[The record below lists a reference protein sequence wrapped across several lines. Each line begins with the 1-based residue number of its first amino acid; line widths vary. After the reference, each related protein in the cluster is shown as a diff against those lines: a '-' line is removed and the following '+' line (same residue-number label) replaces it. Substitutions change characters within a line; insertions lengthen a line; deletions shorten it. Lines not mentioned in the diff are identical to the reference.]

1 MMDIRGGRGWGGA
14 WQHRLRSELNKNNNK
29 GGRTGD
35 LVLRS
40 PPLRRTKSE
49 TLLDTHLLDRIHH
62 CFFYLRNELPEA
74 KILSNN
80 AFETLISFRKTLVEC
95 MKITKIS
102 ACGTRDLYNI
112 TEFSLLQ
119 KRDNRRKCNSPIH
132 DNHKVIAFEIR
143 IDKL

>member
-1 MMDIRGGRGWGGA
+1 MNYMNG
-14 WQHRLRSELNKNNNK
+14 H
-29 GGRTGD
+29 
-35 LVLRS
+35 
-40 PPLRRTKSE
+40 
-49 TLLDTHLLDRIHH
+49 
-62 CFFYLRNELPEA
+62 LRNEPPEA

-95 MKITKIS
+95 MKITKIF

-132 DNHKVIAFEIR
+132 DNHMVIAFEIR
-143 IDKL
+143 IDKLLDNDPRAGGAKLSPIQFELVIVTIHQDVV